1 MKKVYDDRF
10 YEKFNALGFK
20 TGLEITKIDDDLL
33 NIVFDN
39 KDINLDLIGPDWKF
53 NYKKLINI
61 SRNFYKSLFNLNKVK
76 YLDEDV
82 VNEIKELNQ
91 NGLMNDEIRQ
101 EIEECSLS
109 LSPFD
114 LPLNEDDNTGVRAIY
129 LNDKYYFLSV
139 TLANIYKRNV
149 IPAYIHEI
157 AHTQLMSK
165 KGSIL
170 NFKNQEVIPIF
181 LELLASANID
191 DGKLLND
198 SVKIRLRE
206 LASGMKLLKY
216 KSNSNMFDKE
226 NILKSCS
233 YIESTLVALD
243 LFDLYCNSSIST
255 QKEILSNIE
264 NIFEGK
270 QATELVLD
278 NYDINYELSKK
289 KNLFRNY
296 IK

>member
-1 MKKVYDDRF
+1 MEKKYSEDF

-20 TGLEITKIDDDLL
+20 TGDEITKLDDDLL

-101 EIEECSLS
+101 KIEECSLA

-114 LPLNEDDNTGVRAIY
+114 LPLNEDDDTGVRAIY

-181 LELLASANID
+181 LELLASANVD

-264 NIFEGK
+264 NIFDGK
-270 QATELVLD
+270 VSTELVLD
-278 NYDINYELSKK
+278 NYDINYEISKK

>member
-61 SRNFYKSLFNLNKVK
+61 SRNFYKSLFNLNKIK

-139 TLANIYKRNV
+139 NLANIYKRNV

-216 KSNSNMFDKE
+216 KSNCNMFDKE

-233 YIESTLVALD
+233 NIESTLVALD

-289 KNLFRNY
+289 KNLFRKY